1 MILSALSFLNMSFA
15 DILDIVVV
23 AALIFVVIRWIRHS
37 SAINVFIAIILLFV
51 VRELALLLG
60 MKMLSSLLGTVLD
73 LGVLALVIIFQPDI
87 RRFLF
92 RIGSGAELNRSRW
105 AKVYAFFGLKGDSLG
120 NDAISQIAEACN
132 EMSEQ
137 KTGALIVL
145 RRRGSLDYIME
156 TGDRIDAKI
165 SKRLIMSI
173 FFKNSPLH
181 DGAVVIGG
189 DKILAARCTLPI
201 TAKQDVPA
209 RFGMRHKSAIGMTEE
224 SDADVIVVS
233 EETGGI
239 SFVRQGEVT
248 AVHGINELK
257 LLLGNSG
264 VKEDEQ

>member
-37 SAINVFIAIILLFV
+37 SAINVFIAIIMLFV

-73 LGVLALVIIFQPDI
+73 LGVLALVVIFQPDI

-92 RIGSGAELNRSRW
+92 RLGSGSERSGSGW
-105 AKVYAFFGLKGDSLG
+105 AKVYSFFGIKGDSLG
-120 NDAISQIAEACN
+120 NDAISEIAEACV

-156 TGDRIDAKI
+156 TGDRVDAKI

-181 DGAVVIGG
+181 DGAMVIGG
-189 DKILAARCTLPI
+189 GKILAARCTLPI
-201 TAKQDVPA
+201 TGQQDVPA

-239 SFVRQGEVT
+239 SFVRGGEVSP
-248 AVHGINELK
+248 VRGINELK
-257 LLLGNSG
+257 LLLGS
-264 VKEDEQ
+264 ERIDEESK